1 MQQLFSTPADLMEI
15 FDKET
20 LDEGFII
27 LEGIQHRLQFLGLE
41 RRACQL
47 RELTKGDDRELLEP
61 IFECILFSIQ
71 RGQCFL
77 ERTRCGILPGNPERC
92 ALYVPRVESICG
104 TQTAKV
110 HAAL

>member
-1 MQQLFSTPADLMEI
+1 MEI

-47 RELTKGDDRELLEP
+47 RELTKGDDRELLDQ
-61 IFECILFSIQ
+61 FSNVFFSQ
-71 RGQCFL
+71 FSAVDVFL

-92 ALYVPRVESICG
+92 APYVPRVESICG